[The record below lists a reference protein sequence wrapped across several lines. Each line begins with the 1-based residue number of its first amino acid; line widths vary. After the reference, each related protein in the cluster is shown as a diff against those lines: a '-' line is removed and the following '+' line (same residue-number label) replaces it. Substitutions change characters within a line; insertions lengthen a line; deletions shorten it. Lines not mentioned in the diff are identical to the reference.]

1 MKFFKKE
8 RKPLEIPVKILFLVR
23 WFLEIVV
30 NYSIIM
36 VLAVYAVPM
45 LLITL
50 AKYIGISY
58 DSELVDLMVL
68 FVLPALFVVGIC
80 LMIYYFVMKMF
91 HKSFNKIYD
100 KAVSKYRAIDDEAKA
115 EKSEIK
121 SKQGKRLRKHKS

>member
-30 NYSIIM
+30 NYSIVM

-80 LMIYYFVMKMF
+80 LMIYYFIMKMF

-100 KAVSKYRAIDDEAKA
+100 KAVSKYRAIDDEAK
-115 EKSEIK
+115 SEIK
-121 SKQGKRLRKHKS
+121 NKSEQSKRLKKHRN